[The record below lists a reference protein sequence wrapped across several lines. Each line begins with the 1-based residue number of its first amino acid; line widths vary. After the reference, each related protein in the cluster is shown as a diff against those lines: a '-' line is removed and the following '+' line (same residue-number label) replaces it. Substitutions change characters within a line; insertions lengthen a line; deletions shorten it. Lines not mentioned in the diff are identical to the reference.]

1 MLFYFI
7 NVSGELH
14 VIRQLQLLLVLII
27 MTWLTRL
34 ITSHNSIILN
44 FTRTFITSSLL
55 LMNDIAENTTMM
67 HVSTVFVSR
76 KYFNHKL
83 VLT

>member
-1 MLFYFI
+1 MSFYFI
-7 NVSGELH
+7 NVSSEL
-14 VIRQLQLLLVLII
+14 IRQLQLLLVLII
-27 MTWLTRL
+27 MTWLTRS

-44 FTRTFITSSLL
+44 FTCTFITSSLFF
-55 LMNDIAENTTMM
+55 MNDIAENTTMM

-76 KYFNHKL
+76 KYNNHKL